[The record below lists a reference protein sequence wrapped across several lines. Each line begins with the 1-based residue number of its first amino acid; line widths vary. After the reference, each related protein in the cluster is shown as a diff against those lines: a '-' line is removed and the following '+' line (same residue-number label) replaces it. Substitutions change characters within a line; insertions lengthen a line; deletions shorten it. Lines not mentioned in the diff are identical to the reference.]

1 MAVEVAERLGAAA
14 NASAPILACRDLTK
28 RFNRG
33 MAEERIALNGLSL
46 ELAPRDF
53 VVIIGSNGA
62 GKSTLL
68 NMIGGDIQP
77 DSGTIVLDG
86 DDLTRVAAFRR
97 AGSIARVFQDPM
109 KGTAAAMTIE
119 ENLALAEQRGKTR
132 TFARHVSPAARE
144 RYRALLAP
152 LSLGLENR
160 LSTQVAHLSGGQRQA
175 LSLVMASVSQ
185 PKLLLLDEHT
195 AALDPRTADIV
206 MAATLEI
213 IDRHALT
220 AMMVTHNMRQAIE
233 TGNRLIMM
241 DAGRIRYD
249 ISGDAK
255 SALTQNDLVE
265 KFRIDN
271 DRMLLGT

>member
-195 AALDPRTADIV
+195 AALDPRTADLV

>member
-14 NASAPILACRDLTK
+14 NASAPILACHDLTK

-249 ISGDAK
+249 IGGDAK

>member
-144 RYRALLAP
+144 RYRALLSP

>member
-1 MAVEVAERLGAAA
+1 MLVCTELRK
-14 NASAPILACRDLTK
+14 S
-28 RFNRG
+28 FNRG
-33 MAEERIALNGLSL
+33 MAEQRVALNGLSL
-46 ELAPRDF
+46 TLAPRDF

-68 NMIGGDIQP
+68 NTVGGDIEP
-77 DSGTIVLDG
+77 DSGRIELAGTDITKVQPYL
-86 DDLTRVAAFRR
+86 R

-132 TFARHVSPAARE
+132 TFARHVSPSARE

-152 LSLGLENR
+152 LELGLENR
-160 LSTQVAHLSGGQRQA
+160 LSTQVAQLSGGQRQA
-175 LSLVMASVSQ
+175 LSLVMASVSN

-206 MAATLEI
+206 MRATLDI
-213 IDRHALT
+213 VGKSGLT
-220 AMMVTHNMRQAIE
+220 VLMVTHNMNQAIE

-241 DAGRIRYD
+241 DAGRIIDD
-249 ISGDAK
+249 IGDEK
-255 SALTQNDLVE
+255 RNFTQADLIE
-265 KFRIDN
+265 KFKLDN
-271 DRMLLGT
+271 DRMLLGA